1 MSHAVKASFMRSV
14 AKSKAIRP
22 GPQSLQCFFGEAL
35 SQVTDAVIATDVHG
49 RVLYMNAAA
58 EKLSGRPAAD
68 AVMKLLPEVFSI
80 VDVSNGK
87 DFGDAIDEAHGA
99 DAHKREFR
107 RALLLGCDE
116 RPTVIEY
123 CVTPIRS
130 KIASEAG
137 SVIVLRDLMK
147 LRNSEKALELSEAT
161 HLASTA
167 ALHEERER
175 ARVTLNAIGDAVIST
190 DFRARVTFLNP
201 IAEQMTGWTLEGAT
215 GRTLTEV
222 FPLLDSQTRER
233 ISCPAMQAIIED
245 QTCRSG
251 TTGVLVR
258 PDGSEVAVDH
268 TASPIHD
275 AGGGVIGVVLVAHDV
290 TAARNQADTL
300 ARLALYDSLTGLPNR
315 MLLADRLE
323 HALHSSRRSGLMT
336 ALLFIDLDR
345 FKTVNDT
352 HGHAVG
358 DLLLQ
363 QAAQRL
369 LGCVRNTD
377 TVSRHGG
384 DEFVVLLPDVHS
396 VQDAELCA
404 AKIIAAVNKP
414 FDIEARDYLIG
425 ASIGIA
431 AQHSFHED
439 AATLIKHAD
448 VAMYHAK
455 SAGRNRIS
463 VFSHSMIYD
472 LEHSL
477 AASGSG

>member
-1 MSHAVKASFMRSV
+1 MRSV
-14 AKSKAIRP
+14 AKSKAVLHRP
-22 GPQSLQCFFGEAL
+22 ESLQCFFAEAL
-35 SQVTDAVIATDVHG
+35 SQVTDAVIATDVSG
-49 RVLYMNAAA
+49 RVRYMNSAA
-58 EKLSGRPAAD
+58 ERLSGRPAAD
-68 AVMKLLPEVFSI
+68 AIMKRLPEVFSI
-80 VDVSNGK
+80 VDVSTGK
-87 DFGDAIDEAHGA
+87 DFSDAIDEAHGA
-99 DAHKREFR
+99 TGQNRDFR

-116 RPTVIEY
+116 RPKVIEY
-123 CVTPIRS
+123 CVTPVRS
-130 KIASEAG
+130 SMISDAG
-137 SVIVLRDLMK
+137 CVVVFRDLMK
-147 LRNSEKALELSEAT
+147 LRNSEQALEISEAT
-161 HLASTA
+161 QLASTA

-201 IAEQMTGWTLEGAT
+201 IAEQMTGWTLEMAT
-215 GRTLTEV
+215 GRTLHEV
-222 FPLLDSQTRER
+222 FPVLDSRTRER
-233 ISCPAMQAIIED
+233 IACPAMQAIIED
-245 QTCRSG
+245 HTCRSG

-258 PDGSEVAVDH
+258 PDGSEIAVDH

-315 MLLADRLE
+315 ALLADRLE

-345 FKTVNDT
+345 FKAVNDT
-352 HGHAVG
+352 DGHAVG

-363 QAAQRL
+363 QVAQRL

-396 VQDAELCA
+396 LQDAEVCA
-404 AKIIAAVNKP
+404 SKIIAAVNQP
-414 FDIEARDYLIG
+414 VAIEARDYLIG

-431 AQHSFHED
+431 AQQSFHED
-439 AATLIKHAD
+439 AATLIKQAD
-448 VAMYHAK
+448 AAMYHAK

-463 VFSHSMIYD
+463 VFSQSMIHD

>member
-1 MSHAVKASFMRSV
+1 MRSV
-14 AKSKAIRP
+14 AKPKAVLPRP
-22 GPQSLQCFFGEAL
+22 ESLQCSFEAAL
-35 SQVTDAVIATDVHG
+35 LQITDAVIATDMKG
-49 RVLYMNAAA
+49 RVRYMNSAA
-58 EKLSGRPAAD
+58 EKLSGRPAAHGI
-68 AVMKLLPEVFSI
+68 MKPLSEVFSI
-80 VDVSNGK
+80 VDVSTGR
-87 DFGDAIDEAHGA
+87 DFTDAIDEAH
-99 DAHKREFR
+99 DATTHNREFR
-107 RALLLGCDE
+107 RALLLGGDE
-116 RPTVIEY
+116 CPKVIEY
-123 CVTPIRS
+123 CVTPIRNMS
-130 KIASEAG
+130 VAETG
-137 SVIVLRDLMK
+137 SVVVFRDLMK
-147 LRNSEKALELSEAT
+147 LRNSQQALELSEASQ
-161 HLASTA
+161 LASTA

-201 IAEQMTGWTLEGAT
+201 IAEQMTGWKLDRAT
-215 GRTLTEV
+215 GRTLNEV
-222 FPLLDSQTRER
+222 LPLMDSQTRER

-245 QTCRSG
+245 RTCRSG
-251 TTGVLVR
+251 STGVLIR
-258 PDGSEVAVDH
+258 PDGSEIAVAH

-275 AGGGVIGVVLVAHDV
+275 PGGGVIGVVLVAHDV
-290 TAARNQADTL
+290 TAARDQADTL

-352 HGHAVG
+352 HGHAIG

-363 QAAQRL
+363 QVAQRL
-369 LGCVRNTD
+369 LDCVRNTD

-396 VQDAELCA
+396 VQDAEVCA
-404 AKIIAAVNKP
+404 AKIIAAVNQP
-414 FDIEARDYLIG
+414 VEIESRDYLIG

-431 AQHSFHED
+431 AQQGFHED
-439 AATLIKHAD
+439 AASLIKHAD
-448 VAMYHAK
+448 VAMYDAK

-463 VFSHSMIYD
+463 VFSHSMAYD
-472 LEHSL
+472 FEHSL

>member
-1 MSHAVKASFMRSV
+1 MRSV
-14 AKSKAIRP
+14 AKFKAALARTE
-22 GPQSLQCFFGEAL
+22 SLQGFFEEAL
-35 SQVTDAVIATDVHG
+35 SQVTDAVIATDSSGHV
-49 RVLYMNAAA
+49 RYMNSAA
-58 EKLSGRPAAD
+58 EKLSGHPAAGSL
-68 AVMKLLPEVFSI
+68 MKMVSEVLSI
-80 VDVSNGK
+80 VDVANGQ
-87 DFGDAIDEAHGA
+87 DFAEAIEAANGVDAGA
-99 DAHKREFR
+99 REFR

-116 RPTVIEY
+116 RPKVIEY
-123 CVTPIRS
+123 CVTPIRHANPS
-130 KIASEAG
+130 STG
-137 SVIVLRDLMK
+137 CVVVIRDLMK
-147 LRNSEKALELSEAT
+147 LRNSQQALEISEAT
-161 HLASTA
+161 QLASTA

-201 IAEQMTGWTLEGAT
+201 IAEQMTGWTLESAT
-215 GRTLTEV
+215 GRALNEV
-222 FPLLDSQTRER
+222 FPLLDSQTRQR

-245 QTCRSG
+245 HTCRSVA
-251 TTGVLVR
+251 TGVLVR
-258 PDGSEVAVDH
+258 PDGSEIAVDH

-345 FKTVNDT
+345 FKTVNDSD
-352 HGHAVG
+352 GHAVG

-363 QAAQRL
+363 QVAQRL

-396 VQDAELCA
+396 VQDAEMCA
-404 AKIIAAVNKP
+404 SKIIAAVNQP
-414 FDIEARDYLIG
+414 FEIEGRDHVIG

-431 AQHSFHED
+431 AQESFHED

-448 VAMYHAK
+448 AAMYHAK
-455 SAGRNRIS
+455 SAGRNRVSI
-463 VFSHSMIYD
+463 FTHSMIHD
-472 LEHSL
+472 LEDAL
-477 AASGSG
+477 ATHGSG